1 MKSIRI
7 PVLHDLMRNHTDLLE
22 LLKNL
27 PKPKWFRMGYQPDM
41 VLEILY
47 MEMNGLTMGTDFAY
61 LLLSP

>member
-1 MKSIRI
+1 
-7 PVLHDLMRNHTDLLE
+7 
-22 LLKNL
+22 
-27 PKPKWFRMGYQPDM
+27 MGYQPDM